1 MSAADEQQNWRQFH
15 GTELGSL
22 LSSIYGGQRKVIKYP
37 TLARTKAFEADK
49 QQFRPVNSTLASTD
63 PTKATRNR
71 SVHVAVPKSFGRSES
86 KENVPYLP
94 SRKHEETIRGELDE
108 LYMRQRSY
116 RPAHVRPQGEAEKDR
131 YSQICAYKGGKA
143 LPKGLVMPAGEAP
156 FEAQARLAQ
165 QKTNDEFTAK
175 RRAARGQPSR
185 LDAAP
190 RPAPSPRLSVDQ
202 QMASLITAEIDERV
216 AHLEELRAIGGGVVS
231 KKTETQLLGEINARI
246 AELERLEL

>member
-1 MSAADEQQNWRQFH
+1 MSGQGNEEQHWRQFH

-37 TLARTKAFEADK
+37 VPARRAFDPDK
-49 QQFRPVNSTLASTD
+49 QKFRPVNSTLTSTD
-63 PTKATRNR
+63 PAKATRNR

-143 LPKGLVMPAGEAP
+143 LPTGLVMPSGEAP
-156 FEAQARLAQ
+156 FEAAARLAQ
-165 QKTNDEFTAK
+165 QKINDEFTAK
-175 RRAARGQPSR
+175 RRAARGQSTR

-190 RPAPSPRLSVDQ
+190 RPAPSPRLTVDQ
-202 QMASLITAEIDERV
+202 QMASLISEEIDERV
-216 AHLEELRAIGGGVVS
+216 KHLEELRAIEGGVLS
-231 KKTETQLLGEINARI
+231 KKTEAQLMGEINARVR
-246 AELERLEL
+246 ELERLEL